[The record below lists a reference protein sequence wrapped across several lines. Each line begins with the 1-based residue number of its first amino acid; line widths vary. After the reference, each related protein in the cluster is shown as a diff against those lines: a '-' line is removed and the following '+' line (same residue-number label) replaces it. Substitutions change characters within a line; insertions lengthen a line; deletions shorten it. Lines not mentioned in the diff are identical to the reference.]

1 MKVNYYNKN
10 QISEI
15 ILCSRNKRSFVM
27 CSFGQICYH
36 KLSEETF
43 VDVFIEAS
51 DVYKTESAAF
61 KMSCCVLILLNP
73 ASDICH
79 KYSNTEKK
87 KLN

>member
-15 ILCSRNKRSFVM
+15 ILCSRNKLSLVM

-51 DVYKTESAAF
+51 DVTESTAAF
-61 KMSCCVLILLNP
+61 PKSCLWHLPQIQR
-73 ASDICH
+73 
-79 KYSNTEKK
+79 Y
-87 KLN
+87 

>member
-36 KLSEETF
+36 KLSKETF

-61 KMSCCVLILLNP
+61 KMSCCALIFLNL
-73 ASDICH
+73 AT
-79 KYSNTEKK
+79 NTAILKK
-87 KLN
+87 N